1 MCRACSF
8 LGPLVKPTNNGPE
21 FSLAQAHFKAQTIS
35 MAQARLKC
43 RQARVL
49 RVFTVHFTTFR
60 KVLKKSKNQKFENQK
75 KIWLGRRTT
84 FASAELFNKP
94 RACLL

>member
-1 MCRACSF
+1 MGSCHSRSPKPVTQAHLVCRACSF

-21 FSLAQAHFKAQTIS
+21 ISLAQAHFKAQTIS

-60 KVLKKSKNQKFENQK
+60 KVLKKK
-75 KIWLGRRTT
+75 
-84 FASAELFNKP
+84 
-94 RACLL
+94 

>member
-1 MCRACSF
+1 MSFTKPKTRNPSPLVCRACSF

-21 FSLAQAHFKAQTIS
+21 FSLAQAHFKAQTIL

-60 KVLKKSKNQKFENQK
+60 KVLKKMK
-75 KIWLGRRTT
+75 K
-84 FASAELFNKP
+84 
-94 RACLL
+94 

>member
-21 FSLAQAHFKAQTIS
+21 ISLAQAHFKAQTIS

-60 KVLKKSKNQKFENQK
+60 KVLKNKNK
-75 KIWLGRRTT
+75 KIINQNEKILIGPTHDFCVGRIV
-84 FASAELFNKP
+84 
-94 RACLL
+94 